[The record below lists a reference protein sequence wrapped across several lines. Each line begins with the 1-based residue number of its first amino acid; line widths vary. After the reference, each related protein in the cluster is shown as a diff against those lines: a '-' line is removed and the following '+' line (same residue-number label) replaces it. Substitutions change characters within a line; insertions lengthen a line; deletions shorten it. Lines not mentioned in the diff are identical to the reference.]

1 MVAFVNAAPTV
12 AVSDMAKA
20 REFYEGT
27 LGLTFMEE
35 QPAGTRFQA
44 GRGEVFVY
52 PSQFAGTSQATVFGL
67 EVEDV
72 RAAVADL
79 RSRGVTFEQYDMPG
93 LKTDEDGLA
102 ELGGE
107 LGAWFKDPD
116 GNIVSIAQRSS

>member
-1 MVAFVNAAPTV
+1 MTTFVNAAPTV
-12 AVSDMAKA
+12 AVSDLAKA
-20 REFYEGT
+20 RAFYEGT
-27 LGLTFMEE
+27 LGLTFMSEE
-35 QPAGTRFQA
+35 PAGMRFQA

-79 RSRGVTFEQYDMPG
+79 RGRGITFEQYDMPG

-116 GNIVSIAQRSS
+116 GNIVSVAQRSA